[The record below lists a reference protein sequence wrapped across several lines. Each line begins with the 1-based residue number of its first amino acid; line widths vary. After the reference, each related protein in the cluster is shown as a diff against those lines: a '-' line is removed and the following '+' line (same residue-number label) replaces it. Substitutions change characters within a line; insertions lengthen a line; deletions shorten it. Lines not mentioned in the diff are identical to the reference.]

1 MGIIVS
7 CGVDDI
13 MDVIGMQGSKTGVAK
28 KSLHLITNNPS
39 TIRLHKMF
47 NCLGKLVYSIIHN
60 S

>member
-28 KSLHLITNNPS
+28 KSLHLITNNPV
-39 TIRLHKMF
+39 RLDYIK
-47 NCLGKLVYSIIHN
+47 CSIAWANWYN

>member
-13 MDVIGMQGSKTGVAK
+13 MDVIGMQGSKTGVVK
-28 KSLHLITNNPS
+28 KSLHLITNNPR

-47 NCLGKLVYSIIHN
+47 NCLGKLV
-60 S
+60 